1 MKTITHTFAPQMPP
15 VYSSAGSPDLH
26 IKPTARTPYVRL
38 SHLDDKLVI
47 KGSATALDLEGFY
60 APIISRVQ
68 RHLRIYKKLRV
79 QILFDDLNAS
89 TAKFL
94 FDFFKTLRNAQM
106 AGAQIDV
113 TWAAPISNF
122 EMLETGRDFA
132 DLYDLNFRIVPV
144 S

>member
-1 MKTITHTFAPQMPP
+1 MHTFAPQMPP
-15 VYSSAGSPDLH
+15 VYGGTTSPDLH
-26 IKPTARTPYVRL
+26 IKPTTRTPYVRL
-38 SHLDDKLVI
+38 SHLDDKLTI
-47 KGSATALDLEGFY
+47 KGNATALDLEGFY

-68 RHLRIYKKLRV
+68 RHLRIFKKLKV
-79 QILFDDLNAS
+79 QIMFDDLNAS

-106 AGAQIDV
+106 AGSHIEV
-113 TWAAPISNF
+113 VWAAPVSNL

-132 DLYDLNFRIVPV
+132 ELYDLNFRIVPV